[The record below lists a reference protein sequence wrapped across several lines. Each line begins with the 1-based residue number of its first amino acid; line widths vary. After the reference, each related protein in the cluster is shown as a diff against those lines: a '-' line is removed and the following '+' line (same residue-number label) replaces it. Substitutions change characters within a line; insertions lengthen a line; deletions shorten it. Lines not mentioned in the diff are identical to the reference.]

1 MKHYK
6 LRRQF
11 LKNLMVA
18 SGAGLLPAAPTPL
31 FAQST
36 YNGKFVIALQLD
48 GGVDVTSFSDPKV
61 NVSGEAEINHWAN
74 GADPLQSGNLVY
86 APFADNAAFFEKY
99 YQDTLVINGVDAQTN
114 SHSVGVVNNW
124 SGRNSE
130 GFPTIT
136 SLFAATMAPE
146 LPLSYLNFGGFGATE
161 GVIRSTRVS
170 DPNQLRTLISPN
182 KVIGNS
188 DASHLLED
196 DWSRIQALHAS
207 QMESRV
213 EESDAVLG
221 NYKNREAFLEAISRT
236 EDISRLEDFI
246 PEENEIQQEQDLG
259 ERNSNLNQQIQIAL
273 LSFKAGVSVSAD
285 IVEGGFDSH
294 DDNDARQEVLLTSVV
309 GSIDYLWTTAEE
321 LGIADRLLLVIGSD
335 FGRTP
340 RYNAN
345 DGKDHWP
352 IGSTLI
358 MERNAT
364 YTNRMLGE
372 TDEGH
377 NAYAINPDNLQ
388 RDDTS
393 GVIIKPAHVH
403 KALRQYLE
411 LNDSPVSQPFAFNTT
426 ADFSFFN

>member
-11 LKNLMVA
+11 LKNLMYA
-18 SGAGLLPAAPTPL
+18 GGAGLLPCASPSL

-36 YNGKFVIALQLD
+36 YNGKFVIAVQLD
-48 GGVDVTSFSDPKV
+48 GGADATSFSDPKV
-61 NVSGEAEINHWAN
+61 NIAGEEEINHWAN
-74 GADPLQSGNLVY
+74 GAEPQQAGNLVY

-99 YQDTLVINGVDAQTN
+99 YQDILVINGVDAQTN
-114 SHSVGVVNNW
+114 SHSVGIVNNW

-146 LPLSYLNFGGFGATE
+146 MPLSYLNFGGFGATE

-182 KVIGNS
+182 KVTGNT
-188 DASHLLED
+188 DARHLLDD

-213 EESDAVLG
+213 GQSQTVLG
-221 NYKNREAFLEAISRT
+221 NTKNREAFLEAITRT

-246 PEENEIQQEQDLG
+246 PAENEIQQVQDLG
-259 ERNSNLNQQIQIAL
+259 ERSSNLNQQIQIAL

-285 IVEGGFDSH
+285 VIEGGFDSH
-294 DDNDARQEVLLTSVV
+294 DDNDARQEVLLSSVA
-309 GSIDYLWTTAEE
+309 GSLDYLWTTAEE
-321 LGIADRLLLVIGSD
+321 LGIAERLLVVIGSD

-352 IGSTLI
+352 IGSTLV
-358 MERNAT
+358 MERNVS

-377 NAYAINPDNLQ
+377 NTYAINPNTLQ
-388 RDDTS
+388 RDDVN

-403 KALRQYLE
+403 KALREYLE
-411 LNDSPVSQPFAFNTT
+411 LDDSPVTEAFAFNSTE
-426 ADFSFFN
+426 DFSFFN